1 MTESDD
7 LALGAIDVHA
17 HHIDPDAVAEMSRR
31 APGRAPTLRRL
42 DARRWAVDL
51 PPGFFKSFPEGTT
64 RTVPAGLLDVET
76 RLRDMARM
84 RVATHVLGPYTYLN
98 LYHLPG
104 ELAAE
109 LHVLHNDATIA
120 AARGDPTHLIA
131 LPGVPMQAPELAAKE
146 VRRLAALAE
155 VAGIGIGTN
164 VGGVDLDDER
174 FAPFW
179 SAIDATRLPV
189 LIHPPGQV
197 AGADRMRDYHLVNL
211 VGNPTD
217 STVALGRIVLSGML
231 DRYPSLRILAVHGGG
246 FLPYQIGRW
255 DHGWRQR
262 DDVRARTPRSPS
274 TYLAGR
280 IFFDSLTHSAESLRF
295 LGERLGWEHVMLGT
309 DYPWDMSTERPIEEL
324 REAGLDGDVLRRVAR
339 VNAERFLRLGS
350 MPRSPT
356 LDDATAPVR

>member
-1 MTESDD
+1 MTE
-7 LALGAIDVHA
+7 AAELGAIDVHA
-17 HHIDPDAVAEMSRR
+17 HHVDADAVAEMARR
-31 APGRAPTLRRL
+31 APGRAPTIRRV
-42 DARRWAVDL
+42 DEGRWAFDL
-51 PPGFFKSFPEGTT
+51 PPGFFKAFPEGTT
-64 RTVPAGLLDVET
+64 RVVPAGLLDYEA

-84 RVATHVLGPYTYLN
+84 GVATHVLGPYTYLN

-109 LHVLHNDATIA
+109 FHVLHNDATVA
-120 AARGDPTHLIA
+120 AVRADPEHLIA
-131 LPGVPMQAPELAAKE
+131 LPGVPMQAPELAAAE
-146 VRRLAALAE
+146 VRRLAASPE

-179 SAIDATRLPV
+179 GAVDAAGLPV

-217 STVALGRIVLSGML
+217 STVAVGRIVLSGML
-231 DRYPSLRILAVHGGG
+231 DRYPNLRILAVHGGG
-246 FLPYQIGRW
+246 FVPYQIGRW
-255 DHGWRQR
+255 DHGWRMR
-262 DDVRARTPRSPS
+262 DDVKARTPRPPG

-280 IFFDSLTHSAESLRF
+280 MFFDSLTHAPESLRF
-295 LGERLGWEHVMLGT
+295 LGERMGWEHVLLGT

-324 REAGLDGDVLRRVAR
+324 HEAGLSGEVLRRVAR
-339 VNAERFLRLGS
+339 ENALAFLRLPVGE
-350 MPRSPT
+350 RSVGERPG
-356 LDDATAPVR
+356 P